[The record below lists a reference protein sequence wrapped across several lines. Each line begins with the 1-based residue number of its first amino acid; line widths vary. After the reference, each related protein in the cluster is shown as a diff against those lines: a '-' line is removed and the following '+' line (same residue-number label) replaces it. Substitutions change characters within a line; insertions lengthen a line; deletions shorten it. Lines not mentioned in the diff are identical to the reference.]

1 MEATTNTGDAL
12 VFNLSDDGKAKLL
25 DWLASGDTGMSS
37 KTIAKCAIGRK
48 PDHDWSIP
56 YDSDDFSR
64 CYRLLQLIPELRGV
78 LPVLAQKFPMW
89 APLVAEW
96 DELTAMYEQDQ
107 AEAPQYERVSMGRGR
122 KARMQLVNK
131 RRCYDRLHE
140 LHDAC
145 YVAGGWVK
153 TGQSCWQ
160 KEVK

>member
-1 MEATTNTGDAL
+1 MEATTKTGEAL

-25 DWLASGDTGMSS
+25 DWLTSGDTGMSS
-37 KTIAKCAIGRK
+37 MTIAKCAIGRK

-56 YDSDDFSR
+56 SDSHDFGR
-64 CYRLLQLIPELRGV
+64 CYRLVKLIPELRDA

-96 DELTAMYEQDQ
+96 GELTAMYEQDV

-131 RRCYDRLHE
+131 CRCYDRLHHLKE
-140 LHDAC
+140 AC
-145 YVAGGWVK
+145 YAAGGWVK
-153 TGQSCWQ
+153 TGRGCWQ
-160 KEVK
+160 KEAK